1 MKKAVALAF
10 GLAVVANMGLA
21 EGLTSSPLPKA
32 RPATAPLVATVS
44 TANTVPAAV
53 AVEVAPMLRPRPRPE
68 GLMTAF
74 AALTPAE
81 PQIDEGSVVEL
92 AGTIAPS
99 VLRPRARPD
108 DLETAVVRVE
118 PGKPKRKQWSL
129 FKAAAVRTQPGNES
143 ILPKKGS
150 VCGDPA
156 IRGEVMAPVV
166 SKVKGCGIAEPVRVT
181 AIAGVKLSQ
190 AATVDCATAQA
201 AKQWIEGGMQDAFG
215 KNPVVQLQIAGS
227 YTCRPRNNIRGN
239 KISEHGRGRALD
251 IAGFVLADG
260 STLSIAGDYRKSK
273 AIKASHKAACGVF
286 GTTLGPGSDGHHEDH
301 LHFDVAAHRNGAYCR

>member
-1 MKKAVALAF
+1 
-10 GLAVVANMGLA
+10 
-21 EGLTSSPLPKA
+21 
-32 RPATAPLVATVS
+32 
-44 TANTVPAAV
+44 
-53 AVEVAPMLRPRPRPE
+53 MLRPRPRPE

-156 IRGEVMAPVV
+156 IRGEVMGFDALCMERYPTAVSALEESSVYVV
-166 SKVKGCGIAEPVRVT
+166 LKRDVVALTQLVPSFGLSLQRAGSLTLTRSRELVELLAAVASEVKLARFLIQLSYRMAGCGQSPRRFHLRMGRREIASLL
-181 AIAGVKLSQ
+181 GVAHETVSRSFSTL
-190 AATVDCATAQA
+190 AAL
-201 AKQWIEGGMQDAFG
+201 GMVGVSDRE
-215 KNPVVQLQIAGS
+215 VEI
-227 YTCRPRNNIRGN
+227 
-239 KISEHGRGRALD
+239 LD
-251 IAGFVLADG
+251 IDGLKRFARSTRRHLDEPAVSRTRRPVAKRSASVHHAMAQPLA
-260 STLSIAGDYRKSK
+260 A
-273 AIKASHKAACGVF
+273 
-286 GTTLGPGSDGHHEDH
+286 
-301 LHFDVAAHRNGAYCR
+301 